1 MNRKRCPWCG
11 KIIDK
16 KGIQYLGMMWWAAP
30 LFHDYCVKQIAGIAT
45 INMAKFLFFP
55 IWPKLL

>member
-1 MNRKRCPWCG
+1 
-11 KIIDK
+11 
-16 KGIQYLGMMWWAAP
+16 MMWWAAP